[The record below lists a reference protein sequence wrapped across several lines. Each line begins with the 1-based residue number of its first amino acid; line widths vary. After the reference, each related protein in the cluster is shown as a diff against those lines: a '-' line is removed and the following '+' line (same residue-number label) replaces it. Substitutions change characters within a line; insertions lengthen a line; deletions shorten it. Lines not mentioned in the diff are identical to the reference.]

1 MDDGSARPEFLLFVS
16 AGTPRS
22 FQAERQ
28 LRRVLTRVLGNAF
41 HLEVH
46 DVTANPDLVDRHRVI
61 ATPTIIRLSPNP
73 QVRLIGSAENMLELA
88 SALGL
93 SGDMPLD

>member
-1 MDDGSARPEFLLFVS
+1 MDTTDAHPEFVLFVTM
-16 AGTPRS
+16 GTPRS

-41 HLEVH
+41 RLDVH
-46 DVTANPDLVDRHRVI
+46 DVSASPDLVDRYRII
-61 ATPTIIRLSPNP
+61 ATPTIIRLSPTP

-93 SGDMPLD
+93 ALDRKLD